1 MPSMASCSTFDSK
14 QLAGK
19 PDLLYSFL
27 AVDQTASQTHM
38 LHLALAENLQELL
51 TEKYRGFLAML
62 MAMPQ
67 ITEHILFGLSL

>member
-1 MPSMASCSTFDSK
+1 MPSTASHSTFHSK

-27 AVDQTASQTHM
+27 DVDQIASQTHM